1 MLRPNKD
8 KTMNLGKLITT
19 ELRRLGTAQHH
30 GEGVRTFTLGGT
42 DGMPVVRL
50 ELADLDRYS
59 AALHRITV
67 GAAFDPPASHEAART
82 QLSSIAQAV
91 IEQLDYLEE
100 PLAVVES
107 DAGEGTGQVRSNPP
121 QRDENELSYWEV
133 LLNLSS
139 EPGASL
145 TRYRWAPEL
154 PEREVQ
160 PYPVAFAHL
169 GRIAESLAAALRAT
183 TL

>member
-1 MLRPNKD
+1 
-8 KTMNLGKLITT
+8 MNLSKLITS
-19 ELRRLGTAQHH
+19 ELRRLGAAQTPV
-30 GEGVRTFTLGGT
+30 EGVRTITLGGV
-42 DGMPVVRL
+42 DNLPAVRL

-59 AALHRITV
+59 AALHRITI
-67 GAAFDPPASHEAART
+67 GAAFAPPASHAAAQA

-91 IEQLDYLEE
+91 IDQLDYLEE

-107 DAGEGTGQVRSNPP
+107 DVGEGVSQVRSNPP

-133 LLNLSS
+133 QLNLTS

-169 GRIAESLAAALRAT
+169 GRIAESLAAALHT
-183 TL
+183 NT

>member
-1 MLRPNKD
+1 
-8 KTMNLGKLITT
+8 MNLSKLITT
-19 ELRRLGTAQHH
+19 ELRRLGADQSAPS
-30 GEGVRTFTLGGT
+30 GVRTIALGGT

-67 GAAFDPPASHEAART
+67 GAACDSPASHAAAQA
-82 QLSSIAQAV
+82 QLSSLAQAV

-107 DAGEGTGQVRSNPP
+107 DAVEGTSQVRSNPP
-121 QRDENELSYWEV
+121 QWDESEVSYWEV
-133 LLNLSS
+133 LLNLSD

-160 PYPVAFAHL
+160 PYPVAFSHL